1 MDYKLTDF
9 LPTTKKECELRGWDE
24 LDVILFS
31 GDAYVDHPSFGS
43 AILGRILEANGY
55 RVAIVPQPDWH
66 GDFRDFKKLGR
77 PRLFFGVSPGAM
89 DSMVNRYTANR
100 RMRSEDAF
108 SPDSRH
114 DMRPDYPSIVYT
126 QILKKLF
133 PDVPVALGGIEAS
146 LRRIS
151 HYDYW
156 KDELRKCILCDS
168 GADLILYGMGERSIV
183 ELANAFAEGKTMDE
197 IHEMPQVAFYCK
209 EKDIP
214 GGFKDDDIILHS
226 HEECLHNKKGQAE
239 NVRHLEEEANKMH
252 AQRMIQEVDG
262 KYVVVNPPFPLMTT
276 EELDAAFDLPYTR
289 LPHPKYKGKTIPAY
303 EMIKFSVNL
312 HRGCFGGCSFCTIS
326 AHQGKFVVC
335 RSKESI
341 LKEVKKIIAMPDF
354 KGYLSDLGGPSANM
368 YGMHGKN
375 QKACEVCKRPS
386 CVNPQIC
393 PNLNTD
399 HSKLLEIYHAVD
411 ALPGIKKSFIGSGVR
426 YDLLLHKSKDE
437 KVNQAAREYTREL
450 ITKHVSGRL
459 KVAPEHTS
467 PEVLKFMRKPSFDL
481 FYEFKRIFDKI
492 NKEEGLNQ
500 QIIPYF
506 ISSHPG
512 CHEEDMA
519 ELAVITKGLDF
530 HLEQVQDFTPTPMT
544 ISTETWYTGYDPY
557 TLEPVFSAKTQ
568 KEKLAQRM
576 FFFWYKPEERRAIE
590 SELRRIGR
598 SDLIAKLYDKRD
610 MKSGHPSARFDAKAI
625 GSTYDN
631 PGVGRGAR
639 GKNRQGNSSYGPNS
653 GRNGRNQSY
662 QPKGY
667 GNVGCYD
674 EDKYLNNGKPLNA
687 RNRNDGSQRPLSPR
701 ELAKSVKEQL
711 KAEKGSGFFKDK
723 KKKSFNPN
731 FDEGNHRRGDMSQ
744 NRGNG
749 KQNHGMVEIQD
760 LSQEIIEI
768 KAIPEEEVKDNHH
781 YYI

>member
-375 QKACEVCKRPS
+375 LKACEVCKRPS

-639 GKNRQGNSSYGPNS
+639 GKNRQGNSSYGSNS

-711 KAEKGSGFFKDK
+711 KADKGSGFFKDK

-749 KQNHGMVEIQD
+749 KQNHGNGRN
-760 LSQEIIEI
+760 SGSFTG
-768 KAIPEEEVKDNHH
+768 DNRNKGNSGRRGKR
-781 YYI
+781 

>member
-31 GDAYVDHPSFGS
+31 GDAYVDHPSFGA

-197 IHEMPQVAFYCK
+197 IHEMPQVVFYCK

-214 GGFKDDDIILHS
+214 GGFKNDDIILHS

-375 QKACEVCKRPS
+375 LKACEVCKRPS

-610 MKSGHPSARFDAKAI
+610 MRGGHPPSRFDEKAI

-639 GKNRQGNSSYGPNS
+639 GKNRQGNSSYGSNS

-711 KAEKGSGFFKDK
+711 KADKGSGFFKDK

-731 FDEGNHRRGDMSQ
+731 FDEGNHRRSDVSQ

-749 KQNHGMVEIQD
+749 KQNHGNGRN
-760 LSQEIIEI
+760 SGSFSG
-768 KAIPEEEVKDNHH
+768 DNRNKGNSGRRGKR
-781 YYI
+781 

>member
-31 GDAYVDHPSFGS
+31 GDAYVDHPSFGA

-467 PEVLKFMRKPSFDL
+467 SEVLKFMRKPSFDL

-610 MKSGHPSARFDAKAI
+610 MRGGHTSARFDEKAV

-639 GKNRQGNSSYGPNS
+639 GKNRQGNSSYGSNS
-653 GRNGRNQSY
+653 GRNVRNQSY

-687 RNRNDGSQRPLSPR
+687 RNRNDGSHRPLSPR

-711 KAEKGSGFFKDK
+711 KADKGSGFFKDK

-749 KQNHGMVEIQD
+749 KQNHGNGRNSGSFSGENRNKGN
-760 LSQEIIEI
+760 SGRRG
-768 KAIPEEEVKDNHH
+768 KR
-781 YYI
+781 

>member
-31 GDAYVDHPSFGS
+31 GDAYVDHPSFGP

-108 SPDSRH
+108 SPGSRH

-197 IHEMPQVAFYCK
+197 IHEMPQVVFYCK

-610 MKSGHPSARFDAKAI
+610 MRGGHTSARFDEKAV

-639 GKNRQGNSSYGPNS
+639 GKNRQGNSSYGSNS

-711 KAEKGSGFFKDK
+711 KADKGSGFFKDK

-731 FDEGNHRRGDMSQ
+731 FDEGNHRRGDVSQ

-749 KQNHGMVEIQD
+749 NKNHEKGRN
-760 LSQEIIEI
+760 SGSFTG
-768 KAIPEEEVKDNHH
+768 DNRNKGNSGRRGKR
-781 YYI
+781 